1 MTRRARCLL
10 AAFAFASAAPL
21 ARAAEPLP
29 LEGASDAELF
39 FEEGKALRAEGNYPA
54 ACDAFAQ
61 SKLLAPGVGV
71 SLHLAD
77 CYEHVG
83 KSASA
88 WAEFRDAETLARGRK
103 DKRAVV
109 AQKRAAALEAHLSRL
124 RVRIVP
130 TAGTGA
136 EVKIDGGAA
145 LSIADL
151 SGIPVDP
158 GDHRVTMRTAG
169 LAARSESAHVE
180 PGATVTVTFDVTPP
194 PPAPRPAPALVVAR
208 RSLAPAPAPAPP
220 LPPPS
225 LPPLLSPR
233 ALLECYLV
241 AAGVIG
247 VGAGAAFLVVKNNSE
262 SNGAPNGQPVV
273 DGRAAA
279 ASDVGFGI
287 GGAALA
293 TALIV
298 YLATPSSKDAALVVG
313 PAPLIGGGG
322 AFVRA
327 RF

>member
-1 MTRRARCLL
+1 MTRRVRCLL
-10 AAFAFASAAPL
+10 ATLALTSAAPL
-21 ARAAEPLP
+21 ARADEPLP
-29 LEGASDAELF
+29 LDGASDAELF

-103 DKRAVV
+103 DKRASV

-151 SGIPVDP
+151 SGVPVDP
-158 GDHRVTMRTAG
+158 GDHRVTMRTEG
-169 LAARSESAHVE
+169 LAARSASAHVE
-180 PGATVTVTFDVTPP
+180 PGTTVTVTFDVTPP
-194 PPAPRPAPALVVAR
+194 PPPSPRPAPALLVAGR
-208 RSLAPAPAPAPP
+208 TPALAPAPPS
-220 LPPPS
+220 PS
-225 LPPLLSPR
+225 LPMPPLLSPQ

-262 SNGAPNGQPVV
+262 SNGSPNGQPVV

-279 ASDVGFGI
+279 ASDVAFGI

-298 YLATPSSKDAALVVG
+298 YLATPSSKDAALVVA
-313 PAPLIGGGG
+313 PTPLIGGAG